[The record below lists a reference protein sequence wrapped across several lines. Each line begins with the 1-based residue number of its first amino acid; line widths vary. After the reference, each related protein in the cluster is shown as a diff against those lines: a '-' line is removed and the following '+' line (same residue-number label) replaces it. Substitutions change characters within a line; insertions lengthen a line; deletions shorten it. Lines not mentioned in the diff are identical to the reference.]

1 MQKRDVGAIPGSGR
15 SPGGGDENPAQY
27 SCLENPMDRGA
38 WRAMAHEVAK
48 GGHDSATEHASEG
61 QGFPVAQLG
70 TNLPAMWETGLDPWV
85 GKIPRRRD
93 GLPTPAFLGFSG
105 GSAGKESTG
114 P

>member
-1 MQKRDVGAIPGSGR
+1 MR
-15 SPGGGDENPAQY
+15 SQ
-27 SCLENPMDRGA
+27 R
-38 WRAMAHEVAK
+38 